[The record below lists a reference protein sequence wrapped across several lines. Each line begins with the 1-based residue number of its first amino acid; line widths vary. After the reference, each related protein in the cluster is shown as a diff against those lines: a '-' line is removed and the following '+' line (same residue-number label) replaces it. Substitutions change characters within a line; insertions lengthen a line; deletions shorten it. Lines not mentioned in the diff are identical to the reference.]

1 LITNTI
7 EKRTGFST
15 NEGNT
20 LIDIITIGVTD
31 IRQRKVK
38 NLGYLIK
45 GRDKRRKIMRH
56 FSQQSD
62 FRRRLVKGSMRAR
75 RRKIPVWKIL

>member
-62 FRRRLVKGSMRAR
+62 FRRRLVKGSMRAQ